1 MPQNHTPALDS
12 AAVAD
17 AIDTVS
23 SALERAIAGLQNLK
37 TLLVQPEA
45 PAEFDPMDPA
55 NKFPDGKLTPRGV
68 EICYRLF
75 DAGKTRYAVG
85 AQMGISFSAAD
96 NRYAAWQHAGGL
108 EREKQ
113 PL

>member
-1 MPQNHTPALDS
+1 MTINQNPAFD
-12 AAVAD
+12 AVAVVN

-23 SALERAIAGLQNLK
+23 SALERAITGLQNLK

-75 DAGKTRYAVG
+75 DAGNTRYAVG

-96 NRYAAWQHAGGL
+96 NRHAAWQHAGGL

>member
-1 MPQNHTPALDS
+1 MTQNHTPALDS

-23 SALERAIAGLQNLK
+23 NALERAIAGLQNLK
-37 TLLVQPEA
+37 TLLVQPE
-45 PAEFDPMDPA
+45 PTAEFDPMDPA
-55 NKFPDGKLTPRGV
+55 NKFKDGKLTPRGV

-85 AQMGISFSAAD
+85 ALMGISFSAAD
-96 NRYAAWQHAGGL
+96 NRHAAWEQAGGI